1 MKITKS
7 QLKQIIREEVDVTLG
22 EPIPAEGLADA
33 IAQDISDMYKEMNG
47 IRPRWYEFSKM
58 PLEELEDLHG
68 KTVKDLQNYY
78 AEEEHQDRQAWRD
91 DDPESIA
98 RGKEIEA
105 EYEAEKGL
113 AAAAAEEERMKTPE
127 QGEEF
132 PKRAGIKRRIKE
144 QELKEIVKEEI
155 EVTLN
160 LRQES
165 IDDVTPETIAQFAW
179 EENIRLQDFGEP
191 NKEPRLTRADEKRIA
206 QIVADEAEVEI
217 DAWGDAVESYNFK
230 NFVDKVV
237 SALWHIHKKAEEGS
251 LEEDKDWIQKAV
263 NPEHEGDC
271 TPMTKSTCTPKRKA
285 LAKRFKKAA
294 KKKETKGGTGWQGKV

>member
-1 MKITKS
+1 MKIAKS

-47 IRPRWYEFSKM
+47 IRPRWYEFDKM

-105 EYEAEKGL
+105 EYEAEKEL

-132 PKRAGIKRRIKE
+132 PKRAGIKRRVKE
-144 QELKEIVKEEI
+144 QIMKITKSQLKDIVYEELEAALAEQGTDCEE
-155 EVTLN
+155 
-160 LRQES
+160 
-165 IDDVTPETIAQFAW
+165 
-179 EENIRLQDFGEP
+179 
-191 NKEPRLTRADEKRIA
+191 DE
-206 QIVADEAEVEI
+206 
-217 DAWGDAVESYNFK
+217 
-230 NFVDKVV
+230 
-237 SALWHIHKKAEEGS
+237 
-251 LEEDKDWIQKAV
+251 LEEDKDWIGKAV
-263 NPEHEGDC
+263 DPDHKGDC
-271 TPMTKSTCTPKRKA
+271 TPMTKSTCTPPRKA

-294 KKKETKGGTGWQGKV
+294 KKKEKKGGTGWQGKV